1 MKKAV
6 KYNDFLLGFANLLLP
21 HCNFALFC
29 KKRKE
34 KKKKK
39 GRKKE
44 MKKKQRKKNLKID
57 AKCIVCKILFF
68 LYKVSSHS
76 ESNCIIVNCEKC
88 DVLL

>member
-34 KKKKK
+34 KKKK

-44 MKKKQRKKNLKID
+44 MKKKQRKKI
-57 AKCIVCKILFF
+57 
-68 LYKVSSHS
+68 
-76 ESNCIIVNCEKC
+76 
-88 DVLL
+88 

>member
-34 KKKKK
+34 KKKK
-39 GRKKE
+39 G
-44 MKKKQRKKNLKID
+44 KKKGNEKETEKKNLKID